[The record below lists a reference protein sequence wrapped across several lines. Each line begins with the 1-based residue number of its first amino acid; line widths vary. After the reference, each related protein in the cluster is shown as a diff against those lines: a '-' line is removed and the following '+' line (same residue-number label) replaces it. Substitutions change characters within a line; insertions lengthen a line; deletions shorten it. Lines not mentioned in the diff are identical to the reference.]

1 MNRRG
6 FIKHTA
12 ATAIATAATG
22 TTGGARTSQKASK
35 SKRGP
40 VKRKVLTS
48 KAPSPIGPY
57 SQAIIAGDTIYVA
70 GQGAFNPQS
79 REIVSGGIEEQT
91 ARTLENI
98 KAILEA
104 AGASMDDVVKVNV
117 YLADLGDFAK
127 MNEVY
132 KRYLKEDYPARA
144 TVGVKLL
151 GSMQIEIECV
161 AVTTKA

>member
-6 FIKHTA
+6 FIKGTA
-12 ATAIATAATG
+12 ATAIGTTALG
-22 TTGGARTSQKASK
+22 TTGLARTSQKPAK
-35 SKRGP
+35 SSSGRA
-40 VKRKVLTS
+40 KRKVMTN
-48 KAPSPIGPY
+48 KGPNPIGPY

-70 GQGAFNPQS
+70 GQGPFNPAT
-79 REIVSGGIEEQT
+79 REIVSGGIEEQA

-98 KAILEA
+98 KAILEG

-132 KRYLKEDYPARA
+132 KRYFKEDYPARA

-151 GSMQIEIECV
+151 GTMQIEIECV
-161 AVTTKA
+161 AVKA

>member
-12 ATAIATAATG
+12 STAIATATVS
-22 TTGGARTSQKASK
+22 TTVGARASQKGSK
-35 SKRGP
+35 SKRASA
-40 VKRKVLTS
+40 KRKILTS
-48 KAPSPIGPY
+48 KVPKPGAPY
-57 SQAIIAGDTIYVA
+57 SQAIVAGDTIYVA
-70 GQGAFNPQS
+70 GQGAFRADTGQMVN
-79 REIVSGGIEEQT
+79 GGIEEQT
-91 ARTLENI
+91 AGTLENI

-117 YLADLGDFAK
+117 YLADLADFAK

-132 KRYLKEDYPARA
+132 KRYFREDYPARA

-151 GSMQIEIECV
+151 GTMQIEVECV

>member
-12 ATAIATAATG
+12 ASAIATATVS
-22 TTGGARTSQKASK
+22 TSVGARTSQKAPK
-35 SKRGP
+35 SKRAG
-40 VKRKVLTS
+40 KRKILTS
-48 KAPSPIGPY
+48 KVPKPGAPY
-57 SQAIIAGDTIYVA
+57 SQAIVAGDTIYVA
-70 GQGAFNPQS
+70 GQGAFRADTGQM
-79 REIVSGGIEEQT
+79 VSGGIEEQT
-91 ARTLENI
+91 AGTLENI

-132 KRYLKEDYPARA
+132 KRYFKEDYPARA

-151 GSMQIEIECV
+151 GTMQIEVECV

>member
-6 FIKHTA
+6 FIKGTA
-12 ATAIATAATG
+12 ATAIGTAAIS
-22 TTGGARTSQKASK
+22 TTGAGASQKPAK
-35 SKRGP
+35 SSNGRA
-40 VKRKVLTS
+40 KRKVMTS
-48 KAPSPIGPY
+48 KGPNPIGPY

-70 GQGAFNPQS
+70 GQGPFNPAT

-151 GSMQIEIECV
+151 GTMQIEIECV
-161 AVTTKA
+161 AVKA

>member
-12 ATAIATAATG
+12 STAIATATVSATV
-22 TTGGARTSQKASK
+22 GARASQKASK
-35 SKRGP
+35 SKRASA
-40 VKRKVLTS
+40 KRRVLTA
-48 KAPSPIGPY
+48 KAPKPAGPY

-70 GQGAFNPQS
+70 GQGPFNPETGQMAT
-79 REIVSGGIEEQT
+79 GGIEEQA

-98 KAILEA
+98 KAILEG

-117 YLADLGDFAK
+117 YLADLADFAK

-132 KRYLKEDYPARA
+132 KRYFKEDYPARA

-151 GSMQIEIECV
+151 GTMQIEIECV

>member
-12 ATAIATAATG
+12 ASAIATATVN
-22 TTGGARTSQKASK
+22 TSVGARTSQKAPK
-35 SKRGP
+35 SKRTG
-40 VKRKVLTS
+40 KRKILTS
-48 KAPSPIGPY
+48 KVPKPGAPY
-57 SQAIIAGDTIYVA
+57 SQAIVAGDTIYVA
-70 GQGAFNPQS
+70 GQGAFRADTGQMVN
-79 REIVSGGIEEQT
+79 GGIEEQT
-91 ARTLENI
+91 AGTLENI

-104 AGASMDDVVKVNV
+104 AGATMDDVVKVNV
-117 YLADLGDFAK
+117 YLADLADFAK

-132 KRYLKEDYPARA
+132 KRYFKEDYPARA

-151 GSMQIEIECV
+151 GTMQIEIECV

>member
-6 FIKHTA
+6 FIKGSA
-12 ATAIATAATG
+12 ATAIGTAAIG
-22 TTGGARTSQKASK
+22 TTGHARTSQKASK
-35 SKRGP
+35 SKRAP
-40 VKRKVLTS
+40 AKRKVLTS

-70 GQGAFNPQS
+70 GQGAFNPLT
-79 REIVSGGIEEQT
+79 REIVSSGIEEQT
-91 ARTLENI
+91 AGTLENI
-98 KAILEA
+98 KAILDA
-104 AGASMDDVVKVNV
+104 AGASMGDVVKVNV

-132 KRYLKEDYPARA
+132 KRYFKEDYPARA

-151 GSMQIEIECV
+151 GTMQIEIECV
-161 AVTTKA
+161 AVKA

>member
-6 FIKHTA
+6 FIKRSA
-12 ATAIATAATG
+12 ATAIGAAAISTS
-22 TTGGARTSQKASK
+22 GGARASQKASK
-35 SKRGP
+35 SKPSPGT
-40 VKRKVLTS
+40 RKVLTN

-57 SQAIIAGDTIYVA
+57 SQAIVAGDTIYVA
-70 GQGAFNPQS
+70 GQGAFNPQT
-79 REIVSGGIEEQT
+79 REIISGGIEEQT

-104 AGASMDDVVKVNV
+104 AGASMEDVVKVNV
-117 YLADLGDFAK
+117 YLSDLGDFAK

-161 AVTTKA
+161 AVTKA

>member
-6 FIKHTA
+6 FIKGTA
-12 ATAIATAATG
+12 ATAIGTAAIS
-22 TTGGARTSQKASK
+22 TTGFARTPQKPPK
-35 SKRGP
+35 SGNGRA
-40 VKRKVLTS
+40 KRKVMTS

-70 GQGAFNPQS
+70 GQGAFNPPT
-79 REIVSGGIEEQT
+79 REIVSGGIEEQA

-98 KAILEA
+98 KAILEG

-132 KRYLKEDYPARA
+132 KRYFKEDYPARA

-151 GSMQIEIECV
+151 GTMQIEIECI
-161 AVTTKA
+161 AVRSKA

>member
-12 ATAIATAATG
+12 ATAIATATV
-22 TTGGARTSQKASK
+22 TTTVGARASQKTVK

-57 SQAIIAGDTIYVA
+57 SQAINAGDTIYVA

-79 REIVSGGIEEQT
+79 REIVGGGIEEQA

-132 KRYLKEDYPARA
+132 KRYFKEDYPARA

-151 GSMQIEIECV
+151 GTMQIEIECV
-161 AVTTKA
+161 AVKS

>member
-6 FIKHTA
+6 FIKGTA
-12 ATAIATAATG
+12 ATAIG
-22 TTGGARTSQKASK
+22 TNAISPSSLARTSQKPAK
-35 SKRGP
+35 SK
-40 VKRKVLTS
+40 KRKVMTS
-48 KAPSPIGPY
+48 KGPNPIGPY
-57 SQAIIAGDTIYVA
+57 SQAIIAGDTVYVA
-70 GQGAFNPQS
+70 GQGPFNPS
-79 REIVSGGIEEQT
+79 TREIVSGGIEEQT

-151 GSMQIEIECV
+151 GTMQIEIECV
-161 AVTTKA
+161 AVKA

>member
-6 FIKHTA
+6 FIKGTA
-12 ATAIATAATG
+12 ATAVGTAATS
-22 TTGGARTSQKASK
+22 TTGHARTTQKDGR
-35 SKRGP
+35 SKRAP
-40 VKRKVLTS
+40 VKRKVFTS
-48 KAPSPIGPY
+48 KVPKPAAPY
-57 SQAIIAGDTIYVA
+57 SQAIIAGNTIYVA
-70 GQGAFNPQS
+70 GQGAFRADTGQM
-79 REIVSGGIEEQT
+79 VSGGIEEQT
-91 ARTLENI
+91 AGTLENI
-98 KAILEA
+98 KAILES

-132 KRYLKEDYPARA
+132 KRYFKEDYPARA

-161 AVTTKA
+161 AVKG